1 MLKSKL
7 FLYGGET
14 EMTDLAL
21 PKTGAT
27 EKYCFECGAVIRA
40 KAEICPKCGVRQ
52 PMASGRGK
60 NKVVAGLL
68 AILLGGVGIHKFYLG
83 KIGQGVLYLIFCWT
97 FIPALIGFFEGII
110 YLATSD
116 ENFERKYG

>member
-7 FLYGGET
+7 FVFVGET

-40 KAEICPKCGVRQ
+40 KAEICPCGGSVNRQ
-52 PMASGRGK
+52 ISHTPKSSNLPRAS
-60 NKVVAGLL
+60 
-68 AILLGGVGIHKFYLG
+68 
-83 KIGQGVLYLIFCWT
+83 
-97 FIPALIGFFEGII
+97 
-110 YLATSD
+110 
-116 ENFERKYG
+116 